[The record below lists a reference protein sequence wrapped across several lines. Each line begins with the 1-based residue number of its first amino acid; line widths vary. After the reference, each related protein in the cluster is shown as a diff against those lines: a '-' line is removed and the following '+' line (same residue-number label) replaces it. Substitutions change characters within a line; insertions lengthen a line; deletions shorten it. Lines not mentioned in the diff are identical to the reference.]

1 MITDKLA
8 CQVAILA
15 GGMGTRLKLR
25 TGNLPKP
32 MAPVLGR
39 PVLAHQIELC
49 RRHGFTRIA
58 LLVHYEHEAISS
70 FFGDGQ
76 RLGVALTYCVEKDAR
91 GTAGALLDAL
101 GCMDDKFLVL
111 YGDTYADIDLAALW
125 QSHVNSGATGTLL
138 LHPNDHP
145 DDSDLVEVDAQ
156 LRVVAVHAY
165 PHPAD
170 KVYANL
176 VNAALYV
183 LQRDVLSALIPATSK
198 SDLAKH
204 TFPAMLDASLHLH
217 AYVTPEYIKDM
228 GTPERLDKV
237 ERDIVFGLPERLS
250 SRHQRRAVFLD
261 RDGTL
266 NVEVNHLRSSSQL
279 VLLPGA
285 ADAVRMINRAGLLA
299 VGVTN
304 QPVIARGDVT
314 WPELHRIHA
323 TLDHLLGVGNA
334 YLDRMYICPH
344 HPDKGFTG
352 EVPELKIDCD
362 CRKPRTGLIDQAVR
376 ELCIA
381 RSGSWMVGDSS
392 SDIRAGLLA
401 GLRTILVRT
410 GHAGLDGKYPD
421 EPDYVMPDLLA
432 AVDWILRGHAA
443 TARLMLPVSATAVNA
458 RLVLIAGPAR
468 AGKSS
473 VARVLAEQLSAAG
486 RMVHVLALDGWLKP
500 VGQRPEGSGVLDR
513 YDMNA
518 ASVALVP
525 IIASASRHWLQW
537 PCYERKSRTVYAGPT
552 ISIGPDDVV
561 IVEGVTALM
570 DFKLLAASD
579 VRVFV
584 DVDDAQRLQRL
595 EADYAWR
602 GETHGSTASRI
613 SSRDLDEL
621 PAVRASASHAT
632 NHVFQLIDPS

>member
-32 MAPVLGR
+32 MAPVLGM

-49 RRHGFTRIA
+49 RQHGFMRIA
-58 LLVHYEHEAISS
+58 LLVHYEHEVISS

-76 RLGVALTYCVEKDAR
+76 QFGVDLTYCVEKDAR

-101 GCMDDKFLVL
+101 ICMDDTFLVL
-111 YGDTYADIDLAALW
+111 YGDTYADIDLVAVW
-125 QSHVNSGATGTLL
+125 KSHVSSGATGTLL

-156 LRVVAVHAY
+156 MRVVAVHAY
-165 PHPAD
+165 PHPVD
-170 KVYANL
+170 TIYANL

-183 LQRDVLSALIPATSK
+183 LQRDALSAFIPATSK
-198 SDLAKH
+198 SDLAKD
-204 TFPAMLDASLHLH
+204 TFPAILDAGMHLH

-237 ERDIVFGLPERLS
+237 ERDIVLGLPERLS
-250 SRHQRRAVFLD
+250 SRHQRHAVFLD

-266 NVEVNHLRSSSQL
+266 NVEVNHLRSPSQL

-285 ADAVRMINRAGLLA
+285 ADAVRKINRAGLLA

-304 QPVIARGDVT
+304 QPVLARGDVT
-314 WPELHRIHA
+314 WHELNRIHA
-323 TLDHLLGVGNA
+323 NLDHLLGVGKA

-352 EVPELKIDCD
+352 EVPDLKIDCE
-362 CRKPRTGLIDQAVR
+362 CRKPRTGLIDKAVR

-381 RSGSWMVGDSS
+381 RSGSWMVGDTS
-392 SDIRAGLLA
+392 SDIRAGSLA

-410 GHAGLDGKYPD
+410 GHAGLDGKYPY
-421 EPDYVMPDLLA
+421 EPDYVMPDLPA

-443 TARLMLPVSATAVNA
+443 TARLMLPVTAAAVNA

-473 VARVLAEQLSAAG
+473 VARVLV
-486 RMVHVLALDGWLKP
+486 RR
-500 VGQRPEGSGVLDR
+500 QRCAKTLR
-513 YDMNA
+513 YVSCKQCN
-518 ASVALVP
+518 S
-525 IIASASRHWLQW
+525 
-537 PCYERKSRTVYAGPT
+537 
-552 ISIGPDDVV
+552 
-561 IVEGVTALM
+561 
-570 DFKLLAASD
+570 
-579 VRVFV
+579 
-584 DVDDAQRLQRL
+584 
-595 EADYAWR
+595 
-602 GETHGSTASRI
+602 THHCKR
-613 SSRDLDEL
+613 
-621 PAVRASASHAT
+621 
-632 NHVFQLIDPS
+632 